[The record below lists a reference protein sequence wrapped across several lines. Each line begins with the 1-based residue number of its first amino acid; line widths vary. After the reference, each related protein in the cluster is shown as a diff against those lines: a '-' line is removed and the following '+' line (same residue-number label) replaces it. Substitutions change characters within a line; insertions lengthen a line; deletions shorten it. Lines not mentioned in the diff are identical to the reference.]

1 MEAKVLIV
9 CLFVSLSMCHINGQV
24 GSLCRPKERLLQCG
38 CPATCRDPVPN
49 CEGVCKEGCFC
60 EEGQVRNDDGQC
72 VKLAD
77 CPPMGICPENEEYR
91 FCEPCNRTCTSP
103 NPICPAQCAKG
114 CFCKGDLLRDSDGR
128 CVQWGQCSNVLAKN
142 RQKEDASEPHADEG
156 ICPENEEFR
165 FCEPCNRTCASPNPI
180 CPAQCAKGCFCK
192 GDLLRD
198 SDGRCVQS
206 CGDLAPV
213 CGSECRTGCFCK
225 EGLVKGPGGRCI
237 KEDKCPGS

>member
-1 MEAKVLIV
+1 
-9 CLFVSLSMCHINGQV
+9 
-24 GSLCRPKERLLQCG
+24 
-38 CPATCRDPVPN
+38 
-49 CEGVCKEGCFC
+49 
-60 EEGQVRNDDGQC
+60 
-72 VKLAD
+72 
-77 CPPMGICPENEEYR
+77 ICPDNEEYR

-142 RQKEDASEPHADEG
+142 KKKEVY
-156 ICPENEEFR
+156 R
-165 FCEPCNRTCASPNPI
+165 CEKCSR
-180 CPAQCAKGCFCK
+180 
-192 GDLLRD
+192 
-198 SDGRCVQS
+198 S